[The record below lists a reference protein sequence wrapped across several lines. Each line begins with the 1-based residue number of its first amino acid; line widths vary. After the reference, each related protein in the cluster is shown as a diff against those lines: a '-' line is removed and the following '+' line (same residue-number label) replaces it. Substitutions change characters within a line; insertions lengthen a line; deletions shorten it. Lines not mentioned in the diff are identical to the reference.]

1 MAIYSIRAAAT
12 RASMPPETRLAMPAL
27 VVGTALWDAGVELAA
42 PEELALPLALALAEV
57 DFAEDSVEEA
67 EVLVAVLVAVLEAV
81 VKVVGELVV
90 AEEVEV
96 DFSEVVVWVVEVD
109 DSVDD

>member
-1 MAIYSIRAAAT
+1 
-12 RASMPPETRLAMPAL
+12 MPPETRLAMPAL

-42 PEELALPLALALAEV
+42 PEELALPLALAEV

>member
-42 PEELALPLALALAEV
+42 PEELALALPLALVLAEV
-57 DFAEDSVEEA
+57 DLAEVSVAVAEA
-67 EVLVAVLVAVLEAV
+67 EVLVAVLEAV
-81 VKVVGELVV
+81 VRVVGELVV